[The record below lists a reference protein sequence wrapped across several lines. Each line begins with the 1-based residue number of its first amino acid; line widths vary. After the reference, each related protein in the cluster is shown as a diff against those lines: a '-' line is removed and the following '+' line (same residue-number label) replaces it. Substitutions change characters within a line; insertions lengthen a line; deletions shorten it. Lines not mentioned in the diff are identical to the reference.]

1 MKRYNIVKPDQIL
14 NMDETGLSLSELP
27 NYTWAKRGKKRKRR
41 RRRREKEKEKRKRK
55 NS

>member
-27 NYTWAKRGKKRKRR
+27 NYTWAKRGKKR
-41 RRRREKEKEKRKRK
+41 RRREKEKEKRKRK